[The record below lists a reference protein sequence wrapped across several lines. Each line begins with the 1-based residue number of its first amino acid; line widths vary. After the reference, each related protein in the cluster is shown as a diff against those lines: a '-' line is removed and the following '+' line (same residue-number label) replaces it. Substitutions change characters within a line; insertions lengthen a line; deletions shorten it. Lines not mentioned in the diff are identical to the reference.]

1 MTGEVQYINL
11 CTCSCQ
17 AMLCFLNVNQIR
29 ILGQNLVKFPKSDNA
44 AANVPS
50 DVSALFREGVRTD
63 RRT

>member
-1 MTGEVQYINL
+1 
-11 CTCSCQ
+11 
-17 AMLCFLNVNQIR
+17 MLCFLNVNQIR

-63 RRT
+63 RRTWQR